1 MDSQDLQDALWRR
14 WLGDAR
20 SDSYL
25 MISASSKLSELALHN
40 QRISS
45 ALMEDVSHIE
55 IALGNVL
62 SAAMEARFSSPE
74 RSWLDDPMGEL
85 AAIGGTSMVG
95 RIGLARKRLL
105 QQKKSFTDTDLV
117 AELSLGFW
125 VILMSKRLLPLNIEL
140 LRAFSGFD
148 SRNLPKL
155 RASLNELKNLRN
167 RVAHQHRVIHRDLE
181 SDYRSLITLAKWI
194 HPDLGDFVR
203 DNSRVLDCI
212 AGLPK

>member
-1 MDSQDLQDALWRR
+1 VGSQDLQDALWRR

-25 MISASSKLSELALHN
+25 KISASSKLSELALHN

-55 IALGNVL
+55 IALRNVL
-62 SAAMEARFSSPE
+62 SAAMKARYSSPE
-74 RSWLDDPMGEL
+74 HSWLDDPSGEL
-85 AAIGGTSMVG
+85 AILGGKNMVG
-95 RIGLARKRLL
+95 RIGLAKNRLL
-105 QQKKSFTDTDLV
+105 QQKKSFTDADLV

-125 VILMSKRLLPLNIEL
+125 VVLMSKRLLPINIDL
-140 LRAFSGFD
+140 LGAFSGLD
-148 SRNLPKL
+148 RRSLPKL

-167 RVAHQHRVIHRDLE
+167 RVAHQHRVIHRNLE
-181 SDYRSLITLAKWI
+181 SDYRSLITLAQWI

-203 DNSRVLDCI
+203 NNSRVLDCI
-212 AGLPK
+212 AELPK